1 MGRGKE
7 AEEARQEEGEKPAGP
22 GFIARLELRVIDAA
36 LAWLQHL
43 RARLAGN
50 SDGDDRHG
58 KGKDRDQNKSAGG
71 AAGVPADV
79 GEPPARHRLRS
90 FFIVLL
96 LVGLAGAG
104 AVAWSWRHFESRL
117 AEHDEVV
124 DRLQEELNAA
134 AKEEKRATGLVDRFQ
149 RENGELRLQSREAL
163 AEAENLRGRVEG
175 LTRQLDDA
183 KRGLAEL
190 QAAKSRPVV
199 PPPMAR
205 GGAPTPPQKT
215 GRCAVGGAGSSEQIA
230 DCIERFNQR

>member
-7 AEEARQEEGEKPAGP
+7 AEEARQEEAEKPAGP
-22 GFIARLELRVIDAA
+22 GFIGRLELRVIDAA

-43 RARLAGN
+43 RQRVAPVAVDERGGHAG
-50 SDGDDRHG
+50 
-58 KGKDRDQNKSAGG
+58 KMAP
-71 AAGVPADV
+71 AAHAEVPAE
-79 GEPPARHRLRS
+79 GPPPARHRLLW
-90 FFIVLL
+90 FLVALL
-96 LVGLAGAG
+96 LVVLAGAG
-104 AVAWSWRHFESRL
+104 AGGWAWRHFESRL
-117 AEHDEVV
+117 AEHDEIV
-124 DRLQEELNAA
+124 DRLQDELNAA

-163 AEAENLRGRVEG
+163 AEAETLRGRVEG

-190 QAAKSRPVV
+190 QAAKSRPAA

-215 GRCAVGGAGSSEQIA
+215 GRCAIGGAGSGEQIA